1 MSFAQAEAAIHS
13 YLLAHSLR
21 FRVDRAKARV
31 GYIEEDANSGG
42 NHCYTVCGGNGIHI
56 A

>member
-1 MSFAQAEAAIHS
+1 MSFAQAEAAIHPQS
-13 YLLAHSLR
+13 TSLLLR
-21 FRVDRAKARV
+21 FRVDRTKARV

-42 NHCYTVCGGNGIHI
+42 DHCYTVCSGDGIHI